1 MPLGAR
7 KRTRSGGGGASQRT
21 IHDLSVDLTSIDS
34 SLLPAVGDAIDLAA
48 SLVLDD
54 AQAHTPVDTGFMRS
68 RWRNEKK
75 SRLKR
80 SVSNDTWYLPIV
92 NTASGHAGFADRI
105 AGRAPIY
112 IKEAFSRLEFQPPGV
127 TGKTAKLALSGEEIR
142 GLIDIQRPLRQQ
154 FVADR
159 R

>member
-68 RWRNEKK
+68 RWRKDKK
-75 SRLKR
+75 AELKY
-80 SVSNDTWYLPIV
+80 SVNNDTWYLPVV
-92 NTASGHAGFADRI
+92 NTTSHAGFADRI
-105 AGRAPIY
+105 AERAPIH
-112 IKEAFSRLEFQPPGV
+112 IKEAFSRLEFEKPGV
-127 TGKTAKLALSGEEIR
+127 TSKTAKLALSGEEIR

-154 FVADR
+154 FVAGR